1 MNAMRC
7 AAWAMAMG
15 AGAAIH
21 AWAQGPLAPPAAP
34 GPMMKTLEQLEPRI
48 PITNTSYV
56 INQPGSYYLTTN
68 LTATGHGITIRT
80 NGVVLDLMGF
90 AITGDGGTTDCG
102 IYIAGTNTAPICGAV
117 VRNGTLRNFGYG
129 FRANSTHGG
138 RFERLAISG
147 NAVAGV
153 WFYCANGSSRGN
165 VFSDCAIGGN
175 AADGMRFAA
184 NRGEFVGNSVVDCA
198 IAGNGGAGIYLY
210 GYGDPTL
217 DTRCDGNSILRCVV
231 TGNRTNGIV
240 LDGSYNGRCAGNVVA
255 DCAVVANGGYGIF
268 LNGSASGGTC
278 QGNTLSGCVVVGN
291 SDIGILV
298 SGSPAGTCDGNAV
311 VDCVV
316 NDNVGNGIHV
326 VLARGNRVEGNHV
339 TYNYGA
345 SYGLSCV
352 ATSSN
357 LFLRNSSIGHVY
369 NYLPGA
375 GDTYGPTV
383 TNQGELATIGQAIH
397 PWANFSR

>member
-117 VRNGTLRNFGYG
+117 VRNGTLRNVGYG

-138 RFERLAISG
+138 RFERLALSG

-165 VFSDCAIGGN
+165 VFSDCAI
-175 AADGMRFAA
+175 
-184 NRGEFVGNSVVDCA
+184 
-198 IAGNGGAGIYLY
+198 
-210 GYGDPTL
+210 
-217 DTRCDGNSILRCVV
+217 
-231 TGNRTNGIV
+231 
-240 LDGSYNGRCAGNVVA
+240 
-255 DCAVVANGGYGIF
+255 VANGGYGIF